1 MLASAPSDS
10 ARLSYARF
18 MPLDSVLL
26 LLGAA
31 AVPLTLLWDLA
42 WESTIGVDRFF
53 GPPHAANYLAVV
65 LAGGAS
71 LHMAVR
77 ATRRGVEGVPLGRV
91 RAPLGA
97 WLALWGALAF
107 VAALLFDRWWQSS
120 YGLAAGIWNP
130 PQIAKTV
137 AYFAL
142 ALGAWVA
149 LAGEQRDTRGALA
162 AALAAGVVL
171 AMISVVTSAQSF
183 ANRQHSAL
191 FFALGCATYPV
202 PLAAQSLAGRLRA
215 PATTAAL
222 AYMALVAAMVWLLP
236 LFPASPQAGPVYN
249 PLDHLLAPPFP
260 LLLPI
265 PALALDALLR
275 WFAARDRRGGRWA
288 AALEAGLAFAPLFIA
303 AQWLFSEFLLSPASD
318 VWLFAGGGRHW
329 PFFLRIDPSARTA
342 YWDFLSPGLDLSSA
356 GVAALCAVVSTRA
369 GLALGA
375 ALARVTP

>member
-1 MLASAPSDS
+1 
-10 ARLSYARF
+10 
-18 MPLDSVLL
+18 MPLDSALL
-26 LLGAA
+26 LLGAV

-65 LAGGAS
+65 LAGAAA
-71 LHMAVR
+71 LHMAVS
-77 ATRRGVEGVPLGRV
+77 ATRRGVGGVPLGRV

-97 WLALWGALAF
+97 WIALWGAFAF
-107 VAALLFDRWWQSS
+107 LAALLFDRWWQSS
-120 YGLAAGIWNP
+120 YGLAAGIWHP
-130 PQIAKTV
+130 PQIAKTL

-142 ALGAWVA
+142 ALGAWLA
-149 LAGEQRDTRGALA
+149 LLGEQRDTRGALA

-191 FFALGCATYPV
+191 FFQLGCAAYPL

-236 LFPASPQAGPVYN
+236 LFPCDRRRPGPSTTRWTTCSHR
-249 PLDHLLAPPFP
+249 PFRSCSPFP
-260 LLLPI
+260 RSRF
-265 PALALDALLR
+265 DALFR
-275 WFAARDRRGGRWA
+275 WFAGREQRGGRSA
-288 AALEAGLAFAPLFIA
+288 AALEAGLAFAVLFIG
-303 AQWLFSEFLLSPASD
+303 AQWLFSGFLLSPASD
-318 VWLFAGGGRHW
+318 LWLFAGGGRHW

-342 YWDFLSPGLDLSSA
+342 YWDFLSPSLDVASA
-356 GVAALCAVVSTRA
+356 GVAALLAIVSTRA

-375 ALARVTP
+375 ALRGTGR